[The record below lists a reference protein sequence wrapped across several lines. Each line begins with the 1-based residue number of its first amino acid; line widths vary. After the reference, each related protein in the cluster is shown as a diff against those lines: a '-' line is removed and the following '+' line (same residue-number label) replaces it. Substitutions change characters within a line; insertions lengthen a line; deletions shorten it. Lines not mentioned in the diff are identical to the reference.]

1 MNKATMKHN
10 LSYMN
15 DGISLVNGFISYDET
30 KILNDELDYLFSKKS
45 VNGSLREIKVNKH
58 TSIINMPTLAVRSIN
73 LLELCLS
80 VKRELEKHD
89 KKFNSYVNTGIEIRQ
104 DSRQPAL
111 PWHTDNRNGMVRAMI
126 YIGIDK
132 KKSGIFRYMKKSH
145 KRDFYVEH
153 HLSKQEIEA
162 HTADIVNCDVPEGT
176 LILFD
181 SFGFHG
187 RKECLGKRRIIMFE
201 FQAKNSNSPISA
213 VPLSSRILTDNVL
226 SHLSVFLNGAT
237 EYTRADMYYRD
248 PPERNIILRIIGK
261 FRRFYRSLRASSHSD

>member
-1 MNKATMKHN
+1 MNKETMKHN

-15 DGISLVNGFISYDET
+15 DGISFVNGFISYDET

-132 KKSGIFRYMKKSH
+132 KKI
-145 KRDFYVEH
+145 
-153 HLSKQEIEA
+153 
-162 HTADIVNCDVPEGT
+162 
-176 LILFD
+176 
-181 SFGFHG
+181 
-187 RKECLGKRRIIMFE
+187 
-201 FQAKNSNSPISA
+201 
-213 VPLSSRILTDNVL
+213 
-226 SHLSVFLNGAT
+226 
-237 EYTRADMYYRD
+237 
-248 PPERNIILRIIGK
+248 RNIPLYEKIT
-261 FRRFYRSLRASSHSD
+261 

>member
-1 MNKATMKHN
+1 MNKEVMTHN
-10 LSYMN
+10 LNYSD
-15 DGISLVNGFISYDET
+15 DGISFINGLISDDEVKT
-30 KILNDELDYLFSKKS
+30 LNEELDYLFSKKS

-111 PWHTDNRNGMVRAMI
+111 PWHTDNRNGMVRALV
-126 YIGIDK
+126 YIEVDK

-145 KRDFYVEH
+145 KRDFSVEH
-153 HLSKQEIEA
+153 QLNKQQIE
-162 HTADIVNCDVPEGT
+162 TYSPNIINCNLPLGS

-181 SFGFHG
+181 SFGFHA
-187 RKECLGKRRIIMFE
+187 REKCVGKRRVIMFE
-201 FQAKNSNSPISA
+201 FQPKNSDYPKSA

-226 SHLSVFLNGAT
+226 RNLSVFLNGST
-237 EYTRADMYYRD
+237 TYRAGGDKFYRN
-248 PPERNIILRIIGK
+248 PPERNIIYRIINK
-261 FRRFYRSLRASSHSD
+261 IKNL

>member
-1 MNKATMKHN
+1 
-10 LSYMN
+10 
-15 DGISLVNGFISYDET
+15 
-30 KILNDELDYLFSKKS
+30 
-45 VNGSLREIKVNKH
+45 VNKH

-153 HLSKQEIEA
+153 HLSKQA
-162 HTADIVNCDVPEGT
+162 
-176 LILFD
+176 
-181 SFGFHG
+181 
-187 RKECLGKRRIIMFE
+187 
-201 FQAKNSNSPISA
+201 
-213 VPLSSRILTDNVL
+213 
-226 SHLSVFLNGAT
+226 
-237 EYTRADMYYRD
+237 
-248 PPERNIILRIIGK
+248 RN
-261 FRRFYRSLRASSHSD
+261 

>member
-1 MNKATMKHN
+1 MKHN

-15 DGISLVNGFISYDET
+15 DGISFVNEFISHDEA

-45 VNGSLREIKVNKH
+45 INGSLREIKVSKY

-89 KKFNSYVNTGIEIRQ
+89 EKFNSYVNTEIEIRQ

-111 PWHTDNRNGMVRAMI
+111 PWHTDNRKGMVRAMI

-153 HLSKQEIEA
+153 HLSKQQIET
-162 HTADIVNCDVPEGT
+162 HSTDIVNCDVPEGNT
-176 LILFD
+176 YFI
-181 SFGFHG
+181 
-187 RKECLGKRRIIMFE
+187 
-201 FQAKNSNSPISA
+201 
-213 VPLSSRILTDNVL
+213 
-226 SHLSVFLNGAT
+226 
-237 EYTRADMYYRD
+237 
-248 PPERNIILRIIGK
+248 
-261 FRRFYRSLRASSHSD
+261 